1 MPVVVRAAHTFLRF
15 LLFGLSAVALVHSL
29 QAQIATNQPGP
40 RELTLTNLVQRIL
53 EYNESVQMRMLEAEI
68 ARKTVQAEEGVFEP
82 AVVATIDRIDNQH
95 PNNVKEARSL
105 LTAELDERNTLY
117 NGGLE
122 FLSPIG
128 SHLRLGVSFRDLQNN
143 LQRQGSILGGST
155 NLHHEY
161 ETFVGVSLV
170 QPLLKNFGVAATT
183 VRIRL
188 AAAASD
194 LAFQEYRRQ
203 LMLTVARAESA
214 YWDLYLTQEQERIA
228 SDSVGVA
235 AAILT
240 DNRNRLQVGRSSE
253 LEVLQAEAGLSLR
266 RARLSDAGSKRF
278 EGVTQLATVL
288 SAPALATNASLRVV
302 DQPAMRELP
311 MTYFESYQQAF
322 QLNPDYLSRQLQ
334 IQQETIRLGYA
345 RNQRLPQLDFK
356 ANYGFNGLGQSPGD
370 SWDDIGRYDFPTW
383 SVGVEMRIPV
393 TGGVRE
399 RNEYEAAKLA
409 RQRALL
415 GLKEIELQIG
425 NALESATYKTRSY
438 RDNVQNFNSV
448 VDFHQQLLSSQMD
461 RLKVG
466 RIDSRTVLETEE
478 KLFEARISALEN
490 LVQYQKAFLE
500 MELVTGSTLSVRG
513 LELTKAQLQART
525 AALLKERLS
534 DVALEKYSRA
544 AAQEYHEDLSPNSLG
559 TRRALDRLH
568 QELKDQD
575 VEAQRR
581 AVEAVRQRIQELEK
595 PQPAPAEPSPA
606 PSEGSS
612 AQAQQKALELLRER
626 MRDAVPTQPTV
637 PQP

>member
-500 MELVTGSTLSVRG
+500 MELVTGSTLSVREEAG
-513 LELTKAQLQART
+513 TDQGAAPSQDRRPLEGTALRRRAREVFT
-525 AALLKERLS
+525 
-534 DVALEKYSRA
+534 SRCPS
-544 AAQEYHEDLSPNSLG
+544 HEDLSPNSLG